1 MKRRNIITAVVAMA
15 GGVIAVSQLGTGMFG
30 LISGV
35 NVAVLIAVAGV
46 GIGRFLDRREDE
58 RMGFAVK
65 DERTQLIEGRAGSV
79 GFRVGNYVWLAL
91 IYYNFIAENFIPWPM
106 FESQEILLF
115 GLLVNLCIYV
125 AAQVHYGKRVG

>member
-35 NVAVLIAVAGV
+35 NVAVLIAVAGL

-115 GLLVNLCIYV
+115 GLLVNLCIYF
-125 AAQVHYGKRVG
+125 AALFHYGKRA

>member
-1 MKRRNIITAVVAMA
+1 MKKRNIITAVVAVA
-15 GGVIAVSQLGTGMFG
+15 GGVIAVSRLGTGMFG
-30 LISGV
+30 LLSGV

-46 GIGRFLDRREDE
+46 GIGKFLDNREDE

-91 IYYNFIAENFIPWPM
+91 IYYDFIAENFMPWPV
-106 FESQEILLF
+106 FETQRILLF
-115 GLLVNLCIYV
+115 GLLINLVIYF
-125 AAQVHYGKRVG
+125 AALFQYRKRA